1 MVLKFMDNI
10 KNDSYYFSK
19 SIDDIEAIKVYLNN
33 ETYEEFLS
41 DGKTIDSIMFRLVQ
55 LIENIKNVSSCFKEE
70 HPEIRWNK
78 IVGFRNRIVHE
89 YGKTDY
95 TTVYETIT
103 NDLDVLKDL
112 FEKYI

>member
-41 DGKTIDSIMFRLVQ
+41 DGKT
-55 LIENIKNVSSCFKEE
+55 
-70 HPEIRWNK
+70 
-78 IVGFRNRIVHE
+78 
-89 YGKTDY
+89 DY
-95 TTVYETIT
+95 TTVCETIT

>member
-41 DGKTIDSIMFRLVQ
+41 DGKTIDSIMFRL
-55 LIENIKNVSSCFKEE
+55 
-70 HPEIRWNK
+70 
-78 IVGFRNRIVHE
+78 
-89 YGKTDY
+89 
-95 TTVYETIT
+95 
-103 NDLDVLKDL
+103 
-112 FEKYI
+112 